1 MNALEMEYIDI
12 EREHMKY
19 LVLGVMKLCFLVRH
33 DDPDLTLNPWKKLSL
48 VLESCYK
55 DNTRQC
61 FLAGTQ
67 YLWWRNAFQKGLTVQ
82 L

>member
-1 MNALEMEYIDI
+1 MNALEMEQICI

-19 LVLGVMKLCFLVRH
+19 LVLVLTKLCFLVRH
-33 DDPDLTLNPWKKLSL
+33 YDPKVTLNPWKKLAL
-48 VLESCYK
+48 VLESFYK

-67 YLWWRNAFQKGLTVQ
+67 YLWWRNAFQKG
-82 L
+82 

>member
-1 MNALEMEYIDI
+1 MNALEMEQIHI

-19 LVLGVMKLCFLVRH
+19 LVLVLMKLCFLVRH
-33 DDPDLTLNPWKKLSL
+33 YDPKLTLNPWKKLSL

-61 FLAGTQ
+61 FLAGAQ
-67 YLWWRNAFQKGLTVQ
+67 YLWWRNAFQKG
-82 L
+82 